1 MHEEHASISI
11 PEKSDNVDVLDEAL
25 GVGIVLTPE
34 VNKFREVVGP
44 KNGPVPSQ
52 VVKVVHDD
60 SDEEVEHEEGTD
72 NKEADEVGVG
82 NVRATAAL
90 LASVI

>member
-1 MHEEHASISI
+1 MHEGDVLQAI

-25 GVGIVLTPE
+25 GVGIVFTPE
-34 VNKFREVVGP
+34 VNKFGEMVGSE
-44 KNGPVPSQ
+44 NGPVPGQ

-60 SDEEVEHEEGTD
+60 SDEEVEHEEGAD

-82 NVRATAAL
+82 NVRAAAAL